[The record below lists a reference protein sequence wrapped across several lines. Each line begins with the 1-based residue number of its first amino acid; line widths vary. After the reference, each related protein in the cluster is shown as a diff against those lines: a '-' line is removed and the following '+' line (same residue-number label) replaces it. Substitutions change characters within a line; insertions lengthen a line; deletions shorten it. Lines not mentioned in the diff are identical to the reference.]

1 MDVDLERWS
10 STVVLGDGDTAL
22 IRPIAPDDGPA
33 LAAFHERQSAESR
46 YLRYFSPKPRLDD
59 KLLDRFT
66 HVDMADRAAFV
77 VELHGEFVGWA
88 SYERLPQRDDAE
100 VAFQVDDRHQG
111 KGIATLLLEHLAAL
125 ARTNGITRFAAQT
138 LGENRGMLS
147 VFAKAGWPVE
157 RKFDSG
163 VVDLDFPLA
172 DTAAFVDSVE
182 RREQR
187 ADSRAIAR
195 LLLPTSIAVIGASDR
210 PDSIGATIWAN
221 VAGDPLRRVYP
232 VNPRLAAAG
241 VQLGWH
247 TVHAAVTDV
256 PDEVG
261 LAVIAVPGDALA
273 AVVDACIAK
282 RVRGA
287 VVITDPGP
295 DPAGFAELIAH
306 ARRNGLRI
314 IGPASMGVA
323 SPLPDVALQSAL
335 VRVTVPP
342 GAVAVSMQSG
352 TLGGSL
358 LRLASA
364 LELGVSWFV
373 SLGDKLDVSANDL
386 LQFWDDDEA
395 TRVICLY
402 TESVGNG
409 RKFTRIARRVA
420 ARRPIV
426 LVRTGAALVGAGTDA
441 MYRQAG
447 VIEVPTVTALLDTA
461 RVLTFRPR
469 MAGDRVAVLS
479 NARSPRVQAEAT
491 LAAAGLTPVAAP
503 IPLDWRAGADEYRS
517 ALQAALGDPAI
528 HAVLVIHAP
537 PTAHAVSAPTVAIDA
552 VAGAESNLKPVVAVM
567 LGAGDGPLQPGSL
580 VPAFAFP
587 EQAAAALGRVGFYSR
602 WCTQEAAESVEP
614 IELEVDAPRVALL
627 IDEHLADGGEATTVE
642 PAATR
647 EVLAAYGVD
656 MPATRRVPAHAAV
669 AAAGEV
675 GYPVA
680 IKAVHRG
687 MGRSVEAGVAL
698 DLTDAADVA
707 ASVASMVAHLQADGA
722 APDEFMVLV
731 QPMLPPGVDVRVRAT
746 DDPAVGPVVSVGLGG
761 IQADVIADAVNRI
774 APVSPGAARA
784 MLAETRAVALLS
796 AADQAAVGDLLVR
809 VGALAADH
817 PDIAELD
824 LNPVIVADG
833 TAHVA
838 DATLTLQAAAR
849 PERPFRRLEAD

>member
-1 MDVDLERWS
+1 MQPAEWT

-22 IRPIAPDDGPA
+22 VRPIEPADAPA
-33 LAAFHERQSAESR
+33 LAAFHARQSAESR

-100 VAFQVDDRHQG
+100 VAFQVDDQHQG

-147 VFAKAGWPVE
+147 VFAKAGWPVQ

-172 DTAAFVDSVE
+172 DTAEYVDSVE

-210 PDSIGATIWAN
+210 PDSIGATVWAN
-221 VAGDPLRRVYP
+221 VADDPIRRVYP
-232 VNPRLAAAG
+232 VNPRLAAEGA
-241 VQLGWH
+241 QLGWH
-247 TVHAAVTDV
+247 TVHAAVTDI

-261 LAVIAVPGDALA
+261 LAVIAVPAEALDV
-273 AVVDACIAK
+273 VVDACITK

-295 DPAGFAELIAH
+295 DPTGFRALIAH

-335 VRVTVPP
+335 VHVPP
-342 GAVAVSMQSG
+342 PAGAVAVSMQSG
-352 TLGGSL
+352 TLGASL
-358 LRLASA
+358 LRLAHT
-364 LELGVSWFV
+364 LELGLSWFV

-402 TESVGNG
+402 TESVGNA

-420 ARRPIV
+420 TRRPIV
-426 LVRTGAALVGAGTDA
+426 LVRTGAALVGVGTEA

-491 LAAAGLTPVAAP
+491 LTAAGLVPVPAPVA
-503 IPLDWRAGADEYRS
+503 LDWRAGADEYRA
-517 ALQAALGDPAI
+517 ALQAALGDPEI
-528 HAVLVIHAP
+528 DAVLVIHAP
-537 PTAHAVSAPTVAIDA
+537 PTAHAVSAPTEAIDA
-552 VAGAESNLKPVVAVM
+552 VAGDDAYSKPVVAVM
-567 LGAGDGPLQPGSL
+567 LGAGDGPLRPGSL

-587 EQAAAALGRVGFYSR
+587 EQAAAALGRVGIYSR
-602 WCTQEAAESVEP
+602 WCAQEAAESAEP
-614 IELEVDAPRVALL
+614 AELEVDAATVERL
-627 IDEHLADGGEATTVE
+627 IDEQLADGSLQVG
-642 PAATR
+642 PAAAR
-647 EVLAAYGVD
+647 AVLAAYGVD
-656 MPATRRVPAHAAV
+656 MPPTRRVPADAAV
-669 AAAGEV
+669 AAADEV

-698 DLTDAADVA
+698 DLVDPADVA
-707 ASVASMVAHLQADGA
+707 ASIASMVAHLPHGDGEVA
-722 APDEFMVLV
+722 DEFMVIV
-731 QPMLPPGVDVRVRAT
+731 QPMLPPGVDLRVRAT
-746 DDPAVGPVVSVGLGG
+746 DDPTVGPVVSVGLGG
-761 IQADVIADAVNRI
+761 IQADVIADAANRI
-774 APVSPGAARA
+774 APVTPGAARA

-796 AADQAAVGDLLVR
+796 RADQEAVADLLVR

-838 DATLTLQAAAR
+838 DVALTLQAGAR